1 MRIRYSVSLWNY
13 SHYTNVL
20 SLERVIALLREQD
33 YGIELWGSWKE
44 EKDLFDEVG
53 RKRLKHV
60 LQGMTV
66 SLHTAGADTFD
77 LHKKQIDA
85 AVDLGAEVVVLHS
98 SDFFTKTNRDLNV
111 QLACKAVAYAS
122 EQGVRLA
129 LENGQLPFLVNA
141 IEKVEGLSIC
151 LDVGHVYLTPDPM
164 SKFLDALKERI
175 IHLHIQ
181 DVLSEA
187 EVGLP
192 CTGKDHYIPGTGGI
206 PDKDWNLFATTLQE
220 INFRGIAVFEIQP
233 RNPLQTAFLGRAF
246 MQNLLETG

>member
-13 SHYTNVL
+13 LHYADVPD
-20 SLERVIALLREQD
+20 LERIITLLREQD

-44 EKDLFDEVG
+44 KDLFDEVG
-53 RKRLKHV
+53 RTRLKHV

-66 SLHTAGADTFD
+66 SLHTAGANTFD

-85 AVDLGAEVVVLHS
+85 AVGWGAEVVVVHPGDFVSRDHS
-98 SDFFTKTNRDLNV
+98 DLDV
-111 QLACKAVAYAS
+111 QLACQAVAYAS
-122 EQGVRLA
+122 EHGVRVA

-141 IEKVEGLSIC
+141 IETVEGLGIC

-164 SKFLDALKERI
+164 NKFLAALKERI

-181 DVLSEA
+181 DVLPAAEA
-187 EVGLP
+187 GLP

-220 INFRGIAVFEIQP
+220 INFQGIAVFEIRP

-246 MQNLLETG
+246 MRTLLAM